1 MSTSLTDAEQRAL
14 VELLYKQSASRA
26 LYIPIRGLKHLP
38 DYKETL
44 DSLRKKGLIFFYKAG
59 ECVGLTKD
67 GKYVALL
74 LAGGKRT

>member
-1 MSTSLTDAEQRAL
+1 MSTSLTDAERRAL

-38 DYKETL
+38 DYKGTL
-44 DSLRKKGLIFFYKAG
+44 DRLLKKGLISFYKAG

-67 GKYVALL
+67 GKYVALVL
-74 LAGGKRT
+74 TREERT